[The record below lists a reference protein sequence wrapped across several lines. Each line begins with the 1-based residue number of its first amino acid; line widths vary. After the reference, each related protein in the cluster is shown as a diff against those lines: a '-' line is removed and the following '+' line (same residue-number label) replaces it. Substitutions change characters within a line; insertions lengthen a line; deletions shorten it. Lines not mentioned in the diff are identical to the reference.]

1 MHLALVSI
9 DDDEAAR
16 LERRRRQAQNPS
28 FMQQDRGS
36 LYQAMGA
43 AAGRRCGRATEHI
56 SMSTD
61 ENRTKVSILT
71 QNYRVKGYID
81 LLPGARVT
89 DYLVE
94 SKDFIAVTDA
104 EVWELGNRH
113 VLNAPFINVSRDHIQ
128 IVAPG
133 D

>member
-1 MHLALVSI
+1 
-9 DDDEAAR
+9 
-16 LERRRRQAQNPS
+16 
-28 FMQQDRGS
+28 
-36 LYQAMGA
+36 
-43 AAGRRCGRATEHI
+43 
-56 SMSTD
+56 MSTD
-61 ENRTKVSILT
+61 ETRTKITILT

-113 VLNAPFINVSRDHIQ
+113 VLNAPFINVSLDQIQ